1 LLLLL
6 MGAWLLGAA
15 IAGPVRAQAPAGADT
30 ARSSTAADV
39 PALDRRALLAVHRA
53 DGPLVA
59 GAMRTADAAAPPL
72 FYGAVPVAWGAALLR
87 GTGYDDAY
95 RLALAGGLALGAA
108 LGLKRAVGRARP
120 YRTLPAVQSRSEAYR
135 RGQEGDFAET
145 FPSGHA
151 TVAFAL
157 ATSWSLSHPEAYI
170 VGPAFAGATLIGAS
184 RLWLG
189 VHYPSDVLA
198 GALLGAGAAV
208 AVYLVRGAITP
219 GALAADD
226 SSGHA
231 AAALHGPTVRI
242 RLPLP

>member
-1 LLLLL
+1 
-6 MGAWLLGAA
+6 
-15 IAGPVRAQAPAGADT
+15 
-30 ARSSTAADV
+30 
-39 PALDRRALLAVHRA
+39 
-53 DGPLVA
+53 
-59 GAMRTADAAAPPL
+59 MRTADAVAYPL

-95 RLALAGGLALGAA
+95 RLALTGGLALGAA

-135 RGQEGDFAET
+135 RGQEGHFAEA

-151 TVAFAL
+151 TAAFAL
-157 ATSWSLSHPEAYI
+157 ATSWSLSHPESYVA
-170 VGPAFAGATLIGAS
+170 GPAFAGATLIGAS

-198 GALLGAGAAV
+198 GALLGAGVAV
-208 AVYLVRGAITP
+208 AVHLLRGAVTP
-219 GALAADD
+219 GAMAADD

-231 AAALHGPTVRI
+231 AAAPHRPTVRL